1 VAFSI
6 SRLKTVLSVFV
17 GRPWHL
23 LPFGVQECGSCKQ
36 FITDIFFQYK
46 YYTKL
51 SFVMDILAL
60 SYQYGIAQVQAKLR
74 WQCDVTFKIAGR
86 GL

>member
-1 VAFSI
+1 MAFSVT
-6 SRLKTVLSVFV
+6 RLETVLSVFV

-23 LPFGVQECGSCKQ
+23 LPSGVQECSLCKQ

-46 YYTKL
+46 YYTEL

-60 SYQYGIAQVQAKLR
+60 SYSYSVAQICGKTAL
-74 WQCDVTFKIAGR
+74 AM
-86 GL
+86 